1 MKKISRLILLPLAL
15 AGCLAATSASTARMP
30 RTAAPAADSTRTTD
44 TTGTTAPAQLRAAA
58 PDSLRPAAAGDST
71 HGVAAFLRPRYLKRG
86 DTVAIVSP
94 AGRMAPRTDTAKI
107 RRRFEQWG
115 LHVRYGTHYADRSQP
130 YFAGTDA
137 QRAADLQQMIDDT
150 TVRAV
155 IAFRGG
161 YGSVRLLPHL
171 DFAPLLRHPKWLVGF
186 SDITTLHLVLRNLRI
201 ESIHGP
207 MPAGFRFDDEEEDL
221 SAESLREALFGLTQ
235 QIDTEPHPLNI
246 PGSASGRLTGGNLTV
261 LCAAIG
267 TPEELRAEEPTV
279 LFIEE
284 VGEFVYRLDRMM
296 QSLHRSG
303 ALRNVKAVVVG
314 HLTDMMGQR
323 KFGVEDAGEVLAE
336 HLRPLGIPVLFGLP
350 AGHEE
355 PNLAL
360 YLGREVTVT
369 VSPEGGN
376 IRF

>member
-1 MKKISRLILLPLAL
+1 
-15 AGCLAATSASTARMP
+15 
-30 RTAAPAADSTRTTD
+30 
-44 TTGTTAPAQLRAAA
+44 
-58 PDSLRPAAAGDST
+58 
-71 HGVAAFLRPRYLKRG
+71 
-86 DTVAIVSP
+86 
-94 AGRMAPRTDTAKI
+94 
-107 RRRFEQWG
+107 
-115 LHVRYGTHYADRSQP
+115 
-130 YFAGTDA
+130 
-137 QRAADLQQMIDDT
+137 MIDDPA
-150 TVRAV
+150 VRAI

-161 YGSVRLLPHL
+161 YGSVRLLPRL
-171 DFAPLLRHPKWLVGF
+171 DFSPLCRDPKWLVGF
-186 SDITTLHLVLRNLRI
+186 SDITTLHLVMRNLRI

-246 PGSASGRLTGGNLTV
+246 PGCASGRLAGGNLTV

-267 TPEELRAEEPTV
+267 TPEKLRAEEPTV

-336 HLRPLGIPVLFGLP
+336 QLRPLGIPVLFGLP

-369 VSPEGGN
+369 VTPEGGN

>member
-1 MKKISRLILLPLAL
+1 MILLPLAL
-15 AGCLAATSASTARMP
+15 AGCLATTSASTARML
-30 RTAAPAADSTRTTD
+30 RTADSAADSIRTNTPADTALATRPATPESP
-44 TTGTTAPAQLRAAA
+44 APAGPDTLR
-58 PDSLRPAAAGDST
+58 SAGDSAA
-71 HGVAAFLRPRYLKRG
+71 HPVAAFLRPRYLKRG
-86 DTVAIVSP
+86 DTVASVSP
-94 AGRMAPRTDTAKI
+94 AGRMALKTDTAKI
-107 RRRFEQWG
+107 RERFASWG
-115 LHVRYGTHYADRSQP
+115 LHVKFGVHCADREQP

-137 QRAADLQQMIDDT
+137 ERAADLQRMLDDPS
-150 TVRAV
+150 VKAV

-171 DFAPLLRHPKWLVGF
+171 DLRRLREHPKWLAGF
-186 SDITTLHLVLRNLRI
+186 SDITTLRLVLRRLRI
-201 ESIHGP
+201 ESIHGQ
-207 MPAGFRFDDEEEDL
+207 MPAGFLFDEGTEDP
-221 SAESLREALFGLTQ
+221 SAESLREALFGLTRR
-235 QIDTEPHPLNI
+235 IDTPPHPLNR
-246 PGSASGRLTGGNLTV
+246 PGRATGRLAGGNLAV
-261 LCAAIG
+261 ICAATG
-267 TPEELRAEEPTV
+267 TPEELLTDSPTV

-296 QSLHRSG
+296 QRLHRSG

-336 HLRPLGIPVLFGLP
+336 QLRPLGIPVLFGLP

-369 VSPEGGN
+369 VTPEGGN